1 MSETP
6 VITVDIVSDVVC
18 PWCIIGYKKLEQA
31 MQRFEGQAQFALT
44 WHAFE
49 LNPGMPPEGQDIN
62 EHMAQKYGATPAQSK
77 GNRDRLRNAG
87 ADLDFTFNYHENMRM
102 VNTFDA
108 HRLLH
113 WAGEMSSG
121 KPGKKDKQT
130 ALKLA
135 LFKAH
140 FTDGKNVSD
149 HDTLVA
155 IAGEAG
161 LDTARAQEILAS
173 DEYASQVRAV
183 EAGWEDRFISGVPA
197 FIFDKKFM
205 VPGAQD
211 SDVFARIIE
220 HKVLPKILSAESTA
234 Q

>member
-31 MQRFEGQAQFALT
+31 MRRFEGKAEFALA

-49 LNPGMPPEGQDIN
+49 LNPNMPPEGQDIN
-62 EHMAQKYGATPAQSK
+62 EHMAQKYGATPEQSK
-77 GNRDRLRNAG
+77 ANRERLRNAG
-87 ADLDFTFNYHENMRM
+87 SDLDFEFSYHENMRM

-113 WAGEMSSG
+113 WAGETG
-121 KPGKKDKQT
+121 KQT

-149 HDTLVA
+149 HEILTAVA
-155 IAGEAG
+155 VSVG
-161 LDTARAQEILAS
+161 LDEKRVRDLLGS
-173 DEYASQVRAV
+173 DMFAADVRAV
-183 EAGWEDRFISGVPA
+183 EAEWQDRFISGVPA
-197 FIFDKKFM
+197 FIFNKKFM

-211 SDVFARIIE
+211 SDVFAQIIE
-220 HKVLPKILSAESTA
+220 NKVLAA
-234 Q
+234 AA

>member
-18 PWCIIGYKKLEQA
+18 PWCIIGFKKLEQA
-31 MQRFEGQAQFALT
+31 MQRFEGRAEFALA

-49 LNPGMPPEGQDIN
+49 LNPNMPPEGQDIN
-62 EHMAQKYGATPAQSK
+62 EHMAQKYGATPEQSK
-77 GNRDRLRNAG
+77 ANRERLRNAG
-87 ADLDFTFNYHENMRM
+87 SDLDFEFSYHENMRM

-113 WAGEMSSG
+113 WAGETG
-121 KPGKKDKQT
+121 KQT

-149 HDTLVA
+149 HEILTE
-155 IAGEAG
+155 IAVSVS
-161 LDTARAQEILAS
+161 LDEKRVRSLLAS
-173 DEYASQVRAV
+173 DMYAADVRAV
-183 EAGWEDRFISGVPA
+183 EAEWQDRFISGVPA
-197 FIFDKKFM
+197 FIFNKKFM

-211 SDVFARIIE
+211 SDVFAQIIE
-220 HKVLPKILSAESTA
+220 NKVLAA
-234 Q
+234 AA

>member
-62 EHMAQKYGATPAQSK
+62 EHMAQKYGVTPAQSK
-77 GNRDRLRNAG
+77 DNRDRLRSAG
-87 ADLDFTFNYHENMRM
+87 ANLDFTFNYHDNMRM

-113 WAGEMSSG
+113 WAGEMTDD
-121 KPGKKDKQT
+121 PDKQT

-140 FTDGKNVSD
+140 FTDGKNVSE
-149 HDTLVA
+149 HDTLVT
-155 IAGEAG
+155 IAREVG
-161 LDTARAQEILAS
+161 LDATR
-173 DEYASQVRAV
+173 
-183 EAGWEDRFISGVPA
+183 
-197 FIFDKKFM
+197 
-205 VPGAQD
+205 
-211 SDVFARIIE
+211 
-220 HKVLPKILSAESTA
+220 
-234 Q
+234 

>member
-18 PWCIIGYKKLEQA
+18 PWCIIGFKKLEQA
-31 MQRFEGQAQFALT
+31 MQRFEGKAEFALA

-49 LNPGMPPEGQDIN
+49 LNPNMPPEGQDIN
-62 EHMAQKYGATPAQSK
+62 EHMAQKYGATPEQSK
-77 GNRDRLRNAG
+77 ANRERLRNAG
-87 ADLDFTFNYHENMRM
+87 SDLDFEFSYHENMRM

-113 WAGEMSSG
+113 WAGETG
-121 KPGKKDKQT
+121 KQT

-140 FTDGKNVSD
+140 FTDGKDVSD
-149 HDTLVA
+149 HEVLTEVA
-155 IAGEAG
+155 LTVG
-161 LDTARAQEILAS
+161 LDEKRVRNLLAS
-173 DEYASQVRAV
+173 DMYAADVRAV
-183 EAGWEDRFISGVPA
+183 EAQWQDRFISGVPA
-197 FIFDKKFM
+197 FIFNKKFM

-211 SDVFARIIE
+211 SDVFAQIIE
-220 HKVLPKILSAESTA
+220 NKVLAA
-234 Q
+234 AA